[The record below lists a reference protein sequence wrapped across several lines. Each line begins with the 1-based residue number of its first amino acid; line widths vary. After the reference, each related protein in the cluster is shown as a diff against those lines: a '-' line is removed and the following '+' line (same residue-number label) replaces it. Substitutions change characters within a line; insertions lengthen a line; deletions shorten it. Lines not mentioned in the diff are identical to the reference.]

1 MVIINVTLGL
11 SLAIL
16 SFGFFLLCRYLI
28 QPLTYY
34 RLSTNK
40 QDNNIKSSRYIQ
52 TWFSYSNEE
61 QWQRLNL
68 LISWLHALITGVL
81 VLYSFWKYPG
91 LHDDFVNHVNF
102 VTYLTCSLSFGMF
115 NNNKIYF

>member
-1 MVIINVTLGL
+1 MVTFNATLGL
-11 SLAIL
+11 SWAAL

-28 QPLTYY
+28 QPLVYY

-40 QDNNIKSSRYIQ
+40 QYSQGIPSRYIQ
-52 TWFSYSNEE
+52 TWLSYSDEE

-91 LHDDFVNHVNF
+91 LHDDFVKHVNF
-102 VTYLTCSLSFGMF
+102 ITYLTCSLSFGMLV
-115 NNNKIYF
+115 KEVIS